1 MQEVK
6 SFNLVDSTLISE
18 LEVGNLFM
26 MAIGCVLIYL
36 AIKKKY
42 EPLLLIPI
50 GFGMIVGNIPS
61 IYADFRDPH
70 SVFHYLYYGIN
81 KEIYP
86 PLIFLGI
93 GAMTDFSPMIANPKL
108 ILLGAAAQLG
118 VFLTFTSC
126 LLIGKLGLGIEFTPQ
141 EAGAIGIIGGAD
153 GPTSIFLANKL
164 APTLLGPIAI
174 AAYTYMAMV
183 PIIQPPIIRLLTSA
197 EERKIPMKPL
207 RKVSKTE
214 KMIFPII
221 GFLVC
226 TIISPDAVALLGMIF
241 FGNLLKEAG
250 VTERLAQTART
261 SFIDIVTILL
271 AFCVGAGTRIEQF
284 PEVADKLQVMGIFM
298 MGIVAFAFSTAGGVI
313 MAKLMNLISKE
324 KINPMVGASGV
335 SAVPM
340 SSRVVQSMAA
350 KANPSNFL
358 LMHAMAPNVSGVLG
372 TAMAAGILLS
382 ILG

>member
-6 SFNLVDSTLISE
+6 SFSFIKSTLI
-18 LEVGNLFM
+18 GNPDFYWGNIVM
-26 MAIGCVLIYL
+26 MIIGGILIYL

-50 GFGMIVGNIPS
+50 GFGILLGNIPVS
-61 IYADFRDPH
+61 HADIHDPH
-70 SVFHYLYYGIN
+70 SVMHYLYFGVS

-93 GAMTDFSPMIANPKL
+93 GAMTDFTPMIANPKL

-118 VFLTFTSC
+118 VFLTFTGC
-126 LLIGKLGLGIEFTPQ
+126 LLFGFNPQ

-153 GPTSIFLANKL
+153 GPTSIFLAALL
-164 APTLLGPIAI
+164 APHLLAPIAI

-183 PIIQPPIIRLLTSA
+183 PIIQPPIIKLLTTA

-207 RKVSKTE
+207 RQVSKTE
-214 KMIFPII
+214 RMIFPIL

-226 TIISPDAVALLGMIF
+226 TTVSPDAVILLGMIF
-241 FGNLLKEAG
+241 FGNLLKESG

-261 SFIDIVTILL
+261 SFIDIVTIVL
-271 AFCVGAGTRIEQF
+271 AFCVGAGAKAHDFLDPKVIKIF
-284 PEVADKLQVMGIFM
+284 VMGIF
-298 MGIVAFAFSTAGGVI
+298 AFACSTAGGLI
-313 MAKLMNLISKE
+313 LARLMNLVSKD
-324 KINPMVGASGV
+324 KINPMVGAAGV

-340 SSRVVQSMAA
+340 ASRVVQTMAA
-350 KANPSNFL
+350 KADPSNFL
-358 LMHAMAPNVSGVLG
+358 IMHAMAPNVSGVLG